1 MSRNTDLI
9 RLLKTIKHTSI
20 SKEDMKYNK
29 IFKDNCIDS
38 VINYNEFANEVRKK
52 WMSETDHNLKAK
64 GKYLS
69 TNDKL
74 KQIINSNRNACK
86 MKEKFFKTFNKEPL
100 FKYIIKKGNIKEILK
115 KNNKSLSPKIKN
127 IIEKRKKFKVNNSF
141 LKKRHEENNRQPPLC
156 LYSPKYNNRK

>member
-115 KNNKSLSPKIKN
+115 KIINLYLQKLKIL
-127 IIEKRKKFKVNNSF
+127 
-141 LKKRHEENNRQPPLC
+141 LKKGK
-156 LYSPKYNNRK
+156 SSK